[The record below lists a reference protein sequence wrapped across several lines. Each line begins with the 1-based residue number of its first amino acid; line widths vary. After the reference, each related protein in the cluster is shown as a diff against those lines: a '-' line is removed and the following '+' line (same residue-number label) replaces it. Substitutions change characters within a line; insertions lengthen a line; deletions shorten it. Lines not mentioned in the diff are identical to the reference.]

1 MTRPSERMRSGPGN
15 GAGGLVRFGRYVLV
29 DRLGLGGMAEVF
41 RALVLGPEEFQRVVV
56 VKRILPSLCANPA
69 FIKMF
74 IDEAR
79 VCGRMS
85 HPNVIQVHEF
95 GRQQQHYFIAMEYLH
110 GRNLNHIL
118 ARLVEQRENLPPN
131 VAAEI
136 MRQACRG
143 LAYAHSLR
151 AVDGKPLGI
160 VHRDVSPGNVMVAYT
175 GEVKVLDFGVAR
187 VESRF
192 RLGTTD
198 PGHVKGKASYL
209 APEQLTGE
217 GVDHRA
223 DIFAAGI
230 LLYEMLTTRRLFRS
244 HSPMDTIDLV
254 KSMPIPAPSHSNP
267 QVPAALDAIVA
278 RALDRQPDQRYQD
291 AGEMADALE
300 AFLVENRFSAQ
311 ELPVFMR
318 RLYPEESVSIH
329 LPLNTAELSALTA
342 DNAGEE
348 TQGLFVVADL
358 DPGQAPRSASDVTP
372 PPQSPAVADWP
383 EMQAELA
390 PEPSLWRRSAPK
402 LGLLVVGALA
412 AVALV
417 LASGRFRTTPEPAP
431 ASAPVSAAALPPAPT
446 APPSPASPAPAA
458 PVPSARV
465 AISISSDPPGATV
478 FALDG
483 SESLGVTPLELSLPR
498 STQAVAFRVSKPGY
512 VEGQLRLV
520 PDSDRPAVV
529 SLARSNSSSG
539 RRRPSKAEPTEKV
552 RNAVPL
558 DPFDQ

>member
-1 MTRPSERMRSGPGN
+1 MTRPSEPMRSGHDS
-15 GAGGLVRFGRYVLV
+15 GAGGPVRFGRYVLV
-29 DRLGLGGMAEVF
+29 DRLGVGGMAEVF

-110 GRNLNHIL
+110 GRNLNNVL
-118 ARLVEQRENLPPN
+118 ASLVEQGANLPPTI
-131 VAAEI
+131 AAEI

-143 LAYAHSLR
+143 LSYAHGLR
-151 AVDGKPLGI
+151 AIDGKPLGI
-160 VHRDVSPGNVMVAYT
+160 IHRDVSPGNVMVAYT

-230 LLYEMLTTRRLFRS
+230 LLHEMLTTRRLFK
-244 HSPMDTIDLV
+244 SPSAMDTMDMV
-254 KSMPIPAPSHSNP
+254 RSMPIPVPSHVNP
-267 QVPAALDAIVA
+267 QVPPALDAIVA
-278 RALDRQPDQRYQD
+278 RALERSPSLRYQD

-300 AFLVENRFSAQ
+300 AYLVESRFASQ
-311 ELPVFMR
+311 ELPAFMR
-318 RLYPEESVSIH
+318 QLYPEESISVH
-329 LPLNTAELSALTA
+329 LSLNTAELSALA
-342 DNAGEE
+342 SDNGGEN

-358 DPGQAPRSASDVTP
+358 DPPPPRTASGVTP
-372 PPQSPAVADWP
+372 SPPQAVSDWP
-383 EMQAELA
+383 ELDGELMS
-390 PEPSLWRRSAPK
+390 EPPRARPALKIA
-402 LGLLVVGALA
+402 LGVGAVLAAAATVLVLSGVYRTKGAPLAAPVA
-412 AVALV
+412 AVAPV
-417 LASGRFRTTPEPAP
+417 AAPAPVPAP
-431 ASAPVSAAALPPAPT
+431 APAPT
-446 APPSPASPAPAA
+446 MAAA
-458 PVPSARV
+458 PVPSAEV
-465 AISISSDPPGATV
+465 AISISSDPPGASV
-478 FALDG
+478 HAADG
-483 SESLGVTPLELSLPR
+483 RSLGVTPLALNLPR
-498 STQAVAFRVSKPGY
+498 GTEPVLFRVSKPGY
-512 VEGQLRLV
+512 VDGQLRLV

-529 SLARSNSSSG
+529 SLARSNTQ
-539 RRRPSKAEPTEKV
+539 RRPPRAEATEKV
-552 RNAVPL
+552 RNAVPI
-558 DPFDQ
+558 DPFD

>member
-1 MTRPSERMRSGPGN
+1 
-15 GAGGLVRFGRYVLV
+15 
-29 DRLGLGGMAEVF
+29 
-41 RALVLGPEEFQRVVV
+41 
-56 VKRILPSLCANPA
+56 
-69 FIKMF
+69 
-74 IDEAR
+74 
-79 VCGRMS
+79 
-85 HPNVIQVHEF
+85 
-95 GRQQQHYFIAMEYLH
+95 MEYLH

-143 LAYAHSLR
+143 LGYAHGLR

-160 VHRDVSPGNVMVAYT
+160 VHRDVSPGNLMVAYT

-244 HSPMDTIDLV
+244 HSAMDTMDLV

-278 RALDRQPDQRYQD
+278 RALERQPGQRYQD

-300 AFLVENRFSAQ
+300 AFLVESRFSAQ
-311 ELPVFMR
+311 ELPAFMR

-329 LPLNTAELSALTA
+329 LPLNTAELSALA
-342 DNAGEE
+342 SDNAGEE

-358 DPGQAPRSASDVTP
+358 EPGPGRSASDVTP

-390 PEPSLWRRSAPK
+390 PEPSLWRRSAAK

-412 AVALV
+412 AVILV
-417 LASGRFRTTPEPAP
+417 LVSGRFRTTPEPAP
-431 ASAPVSAAALPPAPT
+431 VSPRRVRRGAAAGACSPAGTGARTPLPCHPRGWRSPSAPIHRA
-446 APPSPASPAPAA
+446 
-458 PVPSARV
+458 
-465 AISISSDPPGATV
+465 
-478 FALDG
+478 
-483 SESLGVTPLELSLPR
+483 PR
-498 STQAVAFRVSKPGY
+498 STVWTAA
-512 VEGQLRLV
+512 
-520 PDSDRPAVV
+520 
-529 SLARSNSSSG
+529 
-539 RRRPSKAEPTEKV
+539 KAWASPPW
-552 RNAVPL
+552 N
-558 DPFDQ
+558 

>member
-1 MTRPSERMRSGPGN
+1 MTRPSEPMRSGPDN
-15 GAGGLVRFGRYVLV
+15 GAGGPVRFGRYVLV
-29 DRLGLGGMAEVF
+29 DRLGVGGMAEVF

-118 ARLVEQRENLPPN
+118 ARLVEQRANLPPTI
-131 VAAEI
+131 AAEI

-143 LAYAHSLR
+143 LAYAHGLR

-160 VHRDVSPGNVMVAYT
+160 IHRDVSPGNLMVAYT

-230 LLYEMLTTRRLFRS
+230 LLYEMLTTRRLFKS
-244 HSPMDTIDLV
+244 HSAMDTMDMV
-254 KSMPIPAPSHSNP
+254 RSMPIPVPSHATRRCRP
-267 QVPAALDAIVA
+267 ALDAIVA
-278 RALDRQPDQRYQD
+278 RALERQP
-291 AGEMADALE
+291 
-300 AFLVENRFSAQ
+300 S
-311 ELPVFMR
+311 
-318 RLYPEESVSIH
+318 
-329 LPLNTAELSALTA
+329 LSATRTPA
-342 DNAGEE
+342 RWPTRWRPTWWRAGSP
-348 TQGLFVVADL
+348 
-358 DPGQAPRSASDVTP
+358 PGAAGVHA
-372 PPQSPAVADWP
+372 PAVP
-383 EMQAELA
+383 RGEHQ
-390 PEPSLWRRSAPK
+390 R
-402 LGLLVVGALA
+402 
-412 AVALV
+412 
-417 LASGRFRTTPEPAP
+417 
-431 ASAPVSAAALPPAPT
+431 
-446 APPSPASPAPAA
+446 APAA
-458 PVPSARV
+458 EHRRAVGAGQRQRRREHPGPVRGGR
-465 AISISSDPPGATV
+465 PGA
-478 FALDG
+478 AAC
-483 SESLGVTPLELSLPR
+483 PHR
-498 STQAVAFRVSKPGY
+498 
-512 VEGQLRLV
+512 LRG
-520 PDSDRPAVV
+520 DAAAS
-529 SLARSNSSSG
+529 
-539 RRRPSKAEPTEKV
+539 RRR
-552 RNAVPL
+552 
-558 DPFDQ
+558 